1 MSVVVGTPVDR
12 VDGRLKVTGAAKYA
26 ADYDAGRLAYGVP
39 VVSRLG
45 KGAVT
50 GINPKPAEDA
60 PGVIAVIT
68 RDNSPRVKRTTNDFG
83 SWTKLGE
90 ARVLF
95 EDSLVHYAG
104 QDLALVVAETLEEA
118 TAAATLVEVECE
130 EQSPAIDIQ
139 DALDTIFEPKESFG
153 AVRVDRGDAAR
164 AINAATWQVDQKYT
178 TPIEHHN
185 PMEPS
190 AAVAI
195 WNGDELTLYNATQW
209 VMGARNCI
217 ADMLAIGREHV
228 RIVSE
233 FVGGGFGCKGFIWPH
248 EALAAIAARE
258 VGRPVKVALSR
269 QQMFAACG
277 HRPETQQHV
286 VLAADQQGR
295 LLAIRHN
302 TVAQTSMVDDYTE
315 LCGITTGFL
324 YACPNMEVTHQLV
337 RVNIATPT
345 PMRAPG
351 ENPGLFAL
359 ESAMDELSYLV
370 GIDPVELRL
379 LIMPKPTPRRTCLSQ
394 ASICANATRPVGIE
408 SAGRA
413 VHHTPEPRPMAGI

>member
-1 MSVVVGTPVDR
+1 MSIVGTAIDR
-12 VDGRLKVTGAAKYA
+12 VDGRLKVTGAARYA
-26 ADYDAGRLAYGVP
+26 ADHTADRLAYGAP
-39 VVSRLG
+39 VVSALA
-45 KGAVT
+45 KGRVI
-50 GINPKPAEDA
+50 GIKTKAAESA
-60 PGVIAVIT
+60 PGVIAVLT
-68 RDNSPRVKRTTNDFG
+68 RDNTPRLQRTTNDFG
-83 SWTKLGE
+83 AWTKLGE

-95 EDSLVHYAG
+95 EDDLVHYAG

-277 HRPETQQHV
+277 HRPETRQKI
-286 VLAADQQGR
+286 VLAANQSGK
-295 LLAIRHN
+295 LLSTIHH
-302 TVAQTSMVDDYTE
+302 TVTQTSMVDE
-315 LCGITTGFL
+315 F
-324 YACPNMEVTHQLV
+324 V
-337 RVNIATPT
+337 
-345 PMRAPG
+345 
-351 ENPGLFAL
+351 
-359 ESAMDELSYLV
+359 
-370 GIDPVELRL
+370 
-379 LIMPKPTPRRTCLSQ
+379 
-394 ASICANATRPVGIE
+394 
-408 SAGRA
+408 
-413 VHHTPEPRPMAGI
+413 